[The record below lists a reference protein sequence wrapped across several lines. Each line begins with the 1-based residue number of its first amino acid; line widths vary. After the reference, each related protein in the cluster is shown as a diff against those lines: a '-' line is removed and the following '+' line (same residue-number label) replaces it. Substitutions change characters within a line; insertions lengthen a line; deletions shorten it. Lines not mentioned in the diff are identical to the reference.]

1 MRFNKFISP
10 FLLVFFTSLVVYL
23 LTSPHFPVSYG
34 DSDELTTTGYFL
46 GLPHPPGYP
55 LLNFFIFISTHLP
68 IKLSIAYKANLV
80 SIIFAAL
87 SVGVFYL
94 LAKLILSFVSKDKT
108 KLEIIAV
115 SLALFLAFTPVF
127 WTYSIVT
134 EVFSLNI
141 LLSLLIIYLT
151 LKLKQKWQSKLWY
164 CLCCFIG
171 FGLAHQQIIILTI
184 VPSLILLWNEL
195 KRNYKQVLLGS
206 GLIIVIPIV
215 LYTTLFLTAN
225 QEAPQS
231 WQVNYT
237 FQGIK
242 DYLLRKDYAPNKSNS
257 AYLSDV
263 INNHNFNAFVVY
275 LTDVISQIGFPLF
288 ILALIGI
295 YILFSLLPK
304 YAARYLLAIFLLS
317 GPLLGFYL
325 TFPQS
330 PTNPAAIAMVTAI
343 TQRMYLM
350 GYPIWILLLILP
362 LLIISKYHKKLIY
375 FMVLF
380 PIIQFAINFR
390 YQNIANY
397 KIVADYS
404 SNILQNLPKEAVL
417 VCFSDISCFSLRYSQ
432 SIDQIRQDIT
442 IIPVTSKLQNYT
454 AKQSPQLFENIY
466 TRNPQRIGSI
476 ISWALYQ
483 SKRVYV
489 AEILPDYIEFM
500 GLDGQAFYLIPK
512 DLVFEISKQ
521 PTAELDKWQNFTF
534 DQQLLDYPNLF
545 TKAFKLMLF
554 EQYAKNA
561 TLYARST
568 QKNLAISYYQ
578 KALKLK
584 PNDPTISQLLK
595 DLPQYPG
602 DKDYQSQ
609 DRVINSQ
616 QIIDKM
622 GFCENN
628 LQCILH
634 YYQLASFVDPTN
646 IAIRQYLIKLY
657 GDIGAKELVKEEN
670 EHITQIPR
678 LKISSD
684 Y

>member
-1 MRFNKFISP
+1 M
-10 FLLVFFTSLVVYL
+10 
-23 LTSPHFPVSYG
+23 
-34 DSDELTTTGYFL
+34 
-46 GLPHPPGYP
+46 
-55 LLNFFIFISTHLP
+55 
-68 IKLSIAYKANLV
+68 
-80 SIIFAAL
+80 
-87 SVGVFYL
+87 
-94 LAKLILSFVSKDKT
+94 
-108 KLEIIAV
+108 
-115 SLALFLAFTPVF
+115 
-127 WTYSIVT
+127 
-134 EVFSLNI
+134 
-141 LLSLLIIYLT
+141 
-151 LKLKQKWQSKLWY
+151 
-164 CLCCFIG
+164 
-171 FGLAHQQIIILTI
+171 
-184 VPSLILLWNEL
+184 
-195 KRNYKQVLLGS
+195 GS

-534 DQQLLDYPNLF
+534 
-545 TKAFKLMLF
+545 
-554 EQYAKNA
+554 
-561 TLYARST
+561 
-568 QKNLAISYYQ
+568 
-578 KALKLK
+578 
-584 PNDPTISQLLK
+584 
-595 DLPQYPG
+595 G
-602 DKDYQSQ
+602 
-609 DRVINSQ
+609 
-616 QIIDKM
+616 
-622 GFCENN
+622 
-628 LQCILH
+628 
-634 YYQLASFVDPTN
+634 
-646 IAIRQYLIKLY
+646 
-657 GDIGAKELVKEEN
+657 
-670 EHITQIPR
+670 
-678 LKISSD
+678 
-684 Y
+684 